1 MKDLVVFATLRIAA
15 DELNPDE
22 TTRVLHRRPTVAA
35 SKGNPLYPGSTS
47 NIIAR
52 TGTWFLTTET
62 MRTRIAQEHL
72 QEVYGVVAR
81 HVLQLKDM
89 YPRLEISFSLISE
102 ECVDI
107 PDELAANLRN
117 LGRLE
122 IVRAERV

>member
-1 MKDLVVFATLRIAA
+1 
-15 DELNPDE
+15 
-22 TTRVLHRRPTVAA
+22 
-35 SKGNPLYPGSTS
+35 
-47 NIIAR
+47 
-52 TGTWFLTTET
+52 

-107 PDELAANLRN
+107 PDELAANLRS